1 MTPHEIASVCVS
13 KGIDWISITD
23 HNSAG
28 NVRVF
33 SKVLS
38 RAGVSFIPGIEIHTV
53 EDVHVLA
60 YFPEVSLAEA
70 YSDWIR
76 KERLPDISIDPEI
89 SGYQLFVDDDD
100 SFTGMEEIWLGQPTT
115 LGISE
120 TLETVRDNGGVSVMA
135 HIDRKMGL
143 ITQLGVIPEEYRE
156 VPMEISFR
164 RTLFEGIESRNILHS
179 SDAHSLN
186 VIAPTLSLS
195 ANTRSFEEFRSAIFS
210 FGRTLKI
217 IWD

>member
-1 MTPHEIASVCVS
+1 M
-13 KGIDWISITD
+13 
-23 HNSAG
+23 
-28 NVRVF
+28 
-33 SKVLS
+33 
-38 RAGVSFIPGIEIHTV
+38 
-53 EDVHVLA
+53 A

-76 KERLPDISIDPEI
+76 KERLAHISVDPEI
-89 SGYQLFVDDDD
+89 SGYQLFVDDND

-186 VIAPTLSLS
+186 VIAPTVSLS